1 MYRNRIKR
9 LLDIFLSACGI
20 LCLSWLLL
28 LLAVAIKLDSPGPVF
43 FRQKR
48 VGIGKRHFQILKFRT
63 MRIDTPHDMPTHLL
77 HDPEQYITRMGRFLR
92 KTSLDELPQLWN
104 ILVGDMAVI
113 GPRPA
118 LWNQYD
124 LLAERDKYGANDVR
138 PGLTGWAQ
146 IHGRDELE
154 IAEKAKLDGWYVE
167 HISFG
172 LDVKCFFGTITAVLK
187 HDGVV
192 EGGTGTL
199 RTEQDIENA
208 FAKAQEREDLQI
220 IFSVCEARRNPWFNM
235 FKIVGDHAE
244 MVIESQFTGR
254 QQAPEVY
261 DVNASIYVI
270 RRAFLVDNPD
280 PILWHSKFGVSVMM
294 DTGIIDIDSEHD
306 YLLMEAIAQH
316 LYAHY
321 PEFNAVRENIR
332 G

>member
-1 MYRNRIKR
+1 MPKVEVYKDSFARMEARASKQYDAMID
-9 LLDIFLSACGI
+9 LDIT
-20 LCLSWLLL
+20 
-28 LLAVAIKLDSPGPVF
+28 SP
-43 FRQKR
+43 
-48 VGIGKRHFQILKFRT
+48 
-63 MRIDTPHDMPTHLL
+63 
-77 HDPEQYITRMGRFLR
+77 
-92 KTSLDELPQLWN
+92 
-104 ILVGDMAVI
+104 
-113 GPRPA
+113 
-118 LWNQYD
+118 
-124 LLAERDKYGANDVR
+124 
-138 PGLTGWAQ
+138 
-146 IHGRDELE
+146 
-154 IAEKAKLDGWYVE
+154 
-167 HISFG
+167 
-172 LDVKCFFGTITAVLK
+172 
-187 HDGVV
+187 
-192 EGGTGTL
+192 L

>member
-1 MYRNRIKR
+1 MKK
-9 LLDIFLSACGI
+9 LLITVCGRAGSKGFKNKNLKTFCGKPLVYYSLAAAGLFLAAHPEVKADIALNTDSADLAKLVADKYPEVTFLPRCEELG
-20 LCLSWLLL
+20 
-28 LLAVAIKLDSPGPVF
+28 G
-43 FRQKR
+43 
-48 VGIGKRHFQILKFRT
+48 
-63 MRIDTPHDMPTHLL
+63 DTVP
-77 HDPEQYITRMGRFLR
+77 
-92 KTSLDELPQLWN
+92 K
-104 ILVGDMAVI
+104 MAVI
-113 GPRPA
+113 QDSLTRMEEKNGCK
-118 LWNQYD
+118 YD
-124 LLAERDKYGANDVR
+124 YVMD
-138 PGLTGWAQ
+138 
-146 IHGRDELE
+146 
-154 IAEKAKLDGWYVE
+154 LD
-167 HISFG
+167 
-172 LDVKCFFGTITAVLK
+172 ITSP
-187 HDGVV
+187 
-192 EGGTGTL
+192 L

-208 FAKAQEREDLQI
+208 FAKAQEREDLQV

>member
-1 MYRNRIKR
+1 MKK
-9 LLDIFLSACGI
+9 LLITVCGRAGSKGFKNKNLKTFCGKPLVYYSLAAAGLFLAAHPEVKADIALNTDSADLAKLVEDKYPEVTFLPRCEELG
-20 LCLSWLLL
+20 
-28 LLAVAIKLDSPGPVF
+28 G
-43 FRQKR
+43 
-48 VGIGKRHFQILKFRT
+48 
-63 MRIDTPHDMPTHLL
+63 DTVP
-77 HDPEQYITRMGRFLR
+77 
-92 KTSLDELPQLWN
+92 K
-104 ILVGDMAVI
+104 MAVI
-113 GPRPA
+113 QDSLTRMEEKNGCK
-118 LWNQYD
+118 YD
-124 LLAERDKYGANDVR
+124 YVMD
-138 PGLTGWAQ
+138 
-146 IHGRDELE
+146 
-154 IAEKAKLDGWYVE
+154 LD
-167 HISFG
+167 
-172 LDVKCFFGTITAVLK
+172 ITSP
-187 HDGVV
+187 
-192 EGGTGTL
+192 L

>member
-1 MYRNRIKR
+1 MTTRTPEELEEKLHYHFKNKELLITALTHSSYANESKTPTLYNER
-9 LLDIFLSACGI
+9 LEFLGDSVLSVVVANYLFHHSTRPEGELSRMRASLVSEDALFQFAQEIDLGSYLRLGRGEELGGDRVPKMAVYQDSLHRMEERTGQPYDWYMDLDIT
-20 LCLSWLLL
+20 
-28 LLAVAIKLDSPGPVF
+28 SP
-43 FRQKR
+43 
-48 VGIGKRHFQILKFRT
+48 
-63 MRIDTPHDMPTHLL
+63 
-77 HDPEQYITRMGRFLR
+77 
-92 KTSLDELPQLWN
+92 
-104 ILVGDMAVI
+104 
-113 GPRPA
+113 
-118 LWNQYD
+118 
-124 LLAERDKYGANDVR
+124 
-138 PGLTGWAQ
+138 
-146 IHGRDELE
+146 
-154 IAEKAKLDGWYVE
+154 
-167 HISFG
+167 
-172 LDVKCFFGTITAVLK
+172 
-187 HDGVV
+187 
-192 EGGTGTL
+192 L